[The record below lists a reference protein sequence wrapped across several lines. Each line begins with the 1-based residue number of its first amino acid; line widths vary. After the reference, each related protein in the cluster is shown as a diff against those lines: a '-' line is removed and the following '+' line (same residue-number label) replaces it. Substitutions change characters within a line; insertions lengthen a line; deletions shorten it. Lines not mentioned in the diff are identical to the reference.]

1 MRFPRPVFF
10 RSLLAGTA
18 LALTA
23 LLVLPP
29 AVTAGPASWA
39 KEIDLLT
46 AKDAIN
52 PPSPGGVVFVG
63 SSSIR
68 LWTTLA
74 QDFPDISTINRGFGG
89 SELADSVFYFDRL
102 VLPHKPRLVVLFAGT
117 NDIWAGK
124 PPETVAADFKTF
136 RAKLHAVLPETRLI
150 FLSLTLSPSRARVHE
165 QMRAANRLIA
175 ADCATDSR
183 CTFVDINTPMLA
195 PGGTAPRPELFVQDR
210 LHLNRDG
217 YAIWTKVLAP
227 YLKP

>member
-10 RSLLAGTA
+10 RSLLAGIA
-18 LALTA
+18 LTLTA
-23 LLVLPP
+23 LLVLPSTVS
-29 AVTAGPASWA
+29 AVPASWA

-46 AKDAIN
+46 STDATN
-52 PPSPGGVVFVG
+52 PPPTGGVVFVG

-74 QDFPDISTINRGFGG
+74 EDFPDIPTINRGFGG

-102 VLPHKPRLVVLFAGT
+102 VLPYKPRLVVLFAGT

-124 PPETVAADFKTF
+124 PPETVAADFRAF
-136 RAKLHAVLPETRLI
+136 RAKLHAALQDTRLI

-165 QMRAANRLIA
+165 QMRTANRLIA
-175 ADCATDSR
+175 ADCAADPR
-183 CTFVDINTPMLA
+183 CIFVDINTPMLA
-195 PGGTAPRPELFVQDR
+195 SGGTAPRSDLFVQDR

-217 YAIWTKVLAP
+217 YAIWTKVLSP